1 MILLIGKTASGKD
14 TILNEIVKLGYKKLV
29 TYTTRPMRTGEV
41 DGVNYHYISREN
53 FLSKEANGF
62 FAETTSYNVA
72 SGDTWYYGSAIEDY
86 DKDKVMIVNPDGIK
100 QISKIQSLNP
110 VVFYIQA
117 DEDVIR
123 HRLSKRGDNPSEA
136 ERRMMADDRDFFGI
150 DKYVDY
156 FASNN
161 GLFLPGAIADEIVKL
176 YKKHNENLREDL
188 S

>member
-1 MILLIGKTASGKD
+1 MILLLGKTCSGKD

-29 TYTTRPMRTGEV
+29 TYTTRPMRPGEIE
-41 DGVNYHYISREN
+41 GVNYHYVSTED
-53 FLSKEANGF
+53 FLLKEANGF

-72 SGDTWYYGSAIEDY
+72 TGDTWYYGSAIEDY
-86 DKDKVMIVNPDGIK
+86 DKDTVMIVNPDGIK
-100 QISKIQSLNP
+100 RIKKIQSLNP

-117 DEDVIR
+117 KENIIR
-123 HRLSKRGDNPSEA
+123 KRLSKRGDNLVEA
-136 ERRMMADDRDFFGI
+136 ERRILADDKDFFGI

-161 GLFLPGAIADEIVKL
+161 GLFSPGAVADEIVKL
-176 YKKHNENLREDL
+176 YKRHNMDLKEDL